1 MKKYILFIFLLIQ
14 TSFFVCKSNTSDLY
28 FYHLGLQDGL
38 SQINIMSIYQD
49 EFGAMWFGTTEGINR
64 YNGKDIQTF
73 KPTKEGE
80 GFPQNIVYSILG
92 NKAGA
97 LYIYADNDLI
107 RYDISAQTFESIKG
121 KGVLHAITT
130 KGNILWVVIDNKI
143 LTYDENEKI
152 FRKHLEFDK
161 NITDITSLCVDENKN
176 IWLGTRSGLIRISP
190 DNPNNLDSVIP
201 HKYINT
207 IYEGKDHTIWVGT
220 YHNGL
225 YKISSKGEILNFN
238 HSLEHNSISNNQVR
252 QIMEDNAGRIW
263 VGTFYGLNCYDPR
276 KNSWTNYISSDKV
289 GNSLSHSSI
298 FALYKDIQGTIWVGT
313 YFGGVNYFNSEVDK
327 FRYYGANS
335 TDENYLSFPF
345 VSKMTEDNHGNLWI
359 CTEGGALNCLNLE
372 KRRFSRYM
380 FHSDSE
386 SVESH
391 NQKCVWY
398 RKDKD
403 RLYIGIHNGGLCI
416 FDINTRKGRF
426 LLPDSMKSHSLPNR
440 TINKMQFYDGML
452 VLLTQSGFVKMDLE
466 TEKFYP
472 ISENPTVNGVLASIG
487 THTFLI
493 DSKDRLWAKA
503 QGRLTCTYLK
513 TNLVK
518 SYPYDV
524 NNKKSFSRFSITDIF
539 ENSEGHI
546 FFATTGDGIFRYNE
560 ESDDFENYTAE
571 KDGLV
576 SNYCYSISESPSGN
590 LILLYNK
597 GLSFFNYK
605 NPSERL
611 YSSSTDFPL
620 VGFNFGSSV
629 YTTEDNE
636 IFIGGVNGLISF
648 FEKDLQV
655 TDKAYNIYFDKLYI
669 NNKLITPYDNSGVL
683 SKTLPL
689 SSNIELKPGQNSISI
704 EFASSNYLRNSTHNY
719 EYKLENFDED
729 WIPSQNQLITYTNL
743 NPGTYNLLVRETTSG
758 RDNNNPVYHL
768 SLNVKPPFYL
778 STFAYFIYFI
788 LLCVIIWGISK
799 FYSWRTNLETT
810 LLYERREKERIE
822 ELNQTKFR
830 FFTNISHEF
839 RTPLTLIIGQLE
851 TLLSYNDLGSKVHN
865 KLTKIYKNTNHLQ
878 RLITELLD
886 FRKQEQGFAKLNVVS
901 VELIS
906 YIKEIYES
914 FHEYAINK
922 KIKYKLEYSVPEI
935 YVYID
940 PVQFQKAIYNLLS
953 NAFKYTSQ
961 DGEIKI
967 QVKVSGEYLEIQ
979 IIDNGIGIPPE
990 SLSKIFERF
999 YQIEYRS
1006 SGLTLGTGI
1015 GLALTK
1021 EIIVAHKGTIEVDST
1036 VNSGS
1041 IFTIKLQQGSSHFS
1055 KDELK
1060 VQEQNI
1066 PQPISKYD
1074 IPIEEEIECKDTER
1088 WENDEL
1094 PEKEKP
1100 VVLLV
1105 DDNEELLKILSENF
1119 LPYYHVYT
1127 AVDGEAGLNMVF
1139 SILPDIVVSDIMMPG
1154 MTGKEMCYKIKNN
1167 INTSHIPVVL
1177 LTAQSSDSQIAEG
1190 LMFGADAYIPKPFSI
1205 RVLLSYC
1212 SNILKNRKL
1221 LYEKYASRSEV
1232 VPVISDVVSEHDQQL
1247 ISKAI
1252 EIIKANFNN
1261 PDFDMNKLGL
1271 ELGLGRSKLY
1281 VKMKEITGLTPNEF
1295 TLNLKLQ
1302 EATDLLQNKSE
1313 MNISDIAFYLGFSS
1327 SKYFSKCFK
1336 SFYGVTPQE
1345 WKKRNK

>member
-14 TSFFVCKSNTSDLY
+14 TSFIVCKSNTSDLY

-73 KPTKEGE
+73 KPSKEGK
-80 GFPQNIVYSILG
+80 GFTQNIVYSILG

-97 LYIYADNDLI
+97 IYIHADNDLI
-107 RYDISAQTFESIKG
+107 RYDISAQVFESMKEE
-121 KGVLHAITT
+121 GVLYAIAM
-130 KGNILWVVIDNKI
+130 KDNALWAVIDNKI
-143 LTYDENEKI
+143 LVYDEAKKGFLEY
-152 FRKHLEFDK
+152 LEFDK
-161 NITDITSLCVDENKN
+161 SITDITSLCIDSRNTLWMGTNNGLVRIFPEDPKN
-176 IWLGTRSGLIRISP
+176 FVRIISEG
-190 DNPNNLDSVIP
+190 
-201 HKYINT
+201 KINT
-207 IYEGKDHTIWVGT
+207 IYEDRNQIIWVGT
-220 YHNGL
+220 YHHGM
-225 YKISSKGEILNFN
+225 YKITSSGDIINFS
-238 HSLEHNSISNNQVR
+238 HSADRNSISNNQVR
-252 QIMEDNAGRIW
+252 EIIEDNSGKIW
-263 VGTFYGLNCYDPR
+263 VGTFYGLNCYDVE
-276 KNSWTNYISSDKV
+276 KNKWTNYISSDKV

-298 FALYKDIQGTIWVGT
+298 FALYRDIQGTIWVGT

-345 VSKMTEDNHGNLWI
+345 VSKMTEDNTGNLWI

-372 KRRFSRYM
+372 KRSFSRYM
-380 FHSDSE
+380 FHSDLE

-391 NQKCVWY
+391 NQKCIWY
-398 RKDKD
+398 RKDKNK
-403 RLYIGIHNGGLCI
+403 LYIGIHNGGLCI

-426 LLPDSMKSHSLPNR
+426 LLPDPSKSHSLPNR

-452 VLLTQSGFVKMDLE
+452 YLLTQSGFVKMDLE

-472 ISENPTVNGVLASIG
+472 ISENPTVNGVLGNTA

-493 DSKDRLWAKA
+493 DSRDRLWTKA

-524 NNKKSFSRFSITDIF
+524 GNKKSFSRYSITDIF

-546 FFATTGDGIFRYNE
+546 FFATTGDGIFKYNE
-560 ESDDFENYTAE
+560 DSDDFENYTAE

-597 GLSFFNYK
+597 GVSFFNYK

-611 YSSSTDFPL
+611 YRSSTDFPL
-620 VGFNFGSSV
+620 VGFNFGSSI

-655 TDKAYNIYFDKLYI
+655 TDKDYSIYFDKLYI
-669 NNKLITPYDNSGVL
+669 NNKLISPNDKSGVL
-683 SKTLPL
+683 NQTLPL
-689 SSNIELKPGQNSISI
+689 SSSIELKPGQNSISI
-704 EFASSNYLRNSTHNY
+704 EFASSNYLRSSTRNY
-719 EYKLENFDED
+719 EYKLEGFDED
-729 WIPSQNQLITYTNL
+729 WIISHNQSITYTNL
-743 NPGTYNLLVRETTSG
+743 NPGTYRLLVREATSA
-758 RDNNNPVYHL
+758 RDNNNLVYPL

-778 STFAYFIYFI
+778 STLAYFIYFI
-788 LLCVIIWGISK
+788 LLCIIIWGISK

-851 TLLSYNDLGSKVHN
+851 TLLAYNDLSNKVHN
-865 KLTKIYKNTNHLQ
+865 KLMKIYKNTNHLQ

-922 KIKYKLEYSVPEI
+922 KIRYRLEYSEPEI

-940 PVQFQKAIYNLLS
+940 PIQFQKAIYNLLS

-967 QVKVSGEYLEIQ
+967 QVKASGEFLEIQ

-990 SLSKIFERF
+990 SLSKIFDRF

-1021 EIIVAHKGTIEVDST
+1021 EIIMAHKGTIEVDST

-1041 IFTIKLQQGSSHFS
+1041 VFTIRLQQGASHFS

-1060 VQEQNI
+1060 ALEQNI
-1066 PQPISKYD
+1066 PQPIFNYD
-1074 IPIEEEIECKDTER
+1074 IPIESETEYKDIDS
-1088 WENDEL
+1088 WEKEEL

-1105 DDNEELLKILSENF
+1105 DDNEELLKILLENF
-1119 LPYYHVYT
+1119 LPYYNVYT
-1127 AVDGEAGLNMVF
+1127 AVDGETGLNMVF

-1221 LYEKYASRSEV
+1221 LYEKYATQSEI
-1232 VPVISDVVSEHDQQL
+1232 VPVISDIVSEYDQRL

-1252 EIIKANFNN
+1252 EIIRENFNN

-1281 VKMKEITGLTPNEF
+1281 VKVKEITGLTPNEF

-1302 EATDLLQNKSE
+1302 EATNLLQSKSE
-1313 MNISDIAFYLGFSS
+1313 MNISEIAFYLGFSS